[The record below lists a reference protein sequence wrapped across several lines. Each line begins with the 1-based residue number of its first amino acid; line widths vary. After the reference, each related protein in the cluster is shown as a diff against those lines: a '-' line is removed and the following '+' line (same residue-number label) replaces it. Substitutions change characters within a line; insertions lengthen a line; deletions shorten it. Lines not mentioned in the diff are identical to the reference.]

1 MKNNQ
6 NQTVVLD
13 FTLNKP
19 QPTALMPASL
29 AQKLLQDYAS
39 KLQSAHAEDILV
51 PLIEELTDITYNTTD
66 KPSSAKRIENA
77 VTACQNFIN
86 ERELITNIV
95 AGNWSAYQLL
105 TEEQEN
111 DLRAAEEQASTQ
123 HESDLTRRAKSTG
136 PDYKM
141 ED

>member
-51 PLIEELTDITYNTTD
+51 PLIQELNDITYNNTD

-86 ERELITNIV
+86 ERELITNVI
-95 AGNWSAYQLL
+95 AGNWGAYQLL

-111 DLRAAEEQASTQ
+111 DLRAAEEQASAQ